1 MWGKVIKEIKQ
12 NSHPAIV
19 VVIGAVLLLA
29 GGGWLLGRSLSEPA
43 LPTAGIDAPP
53 REPLVTQSSPLPDR
67 AIASPSSPTIAQPS
81 PAPSAIAQNSTAPG
95 SNVGRPGGLRISNP
109 TDYPIRVAVLAKKTA
124 STPEAVTADN
134 SFGSYE
140 PPAHW
145 DFEPGEGAAKGLIVS
160 LPDRKLKVK
169 KGDVVVAFA
178 QDGSRRYW
186 GPYVIGDTL
195 DPTWNPKAAEWLLV
209 LEP

>member
-1 MWGKVIKEIKQ
+1 MWGKVIKDIKQ
-12 NSHPAIV
+12 KSHPAIV
-19 VVIGAVLLLA
+19 VVIGAILLL
-29 GGGWLLGRSLSEPA
+29 GGGWWWLGRSLSEPA

-53 REPLVTQSSPLPDR
+53 RESVITPSSPFPDQ
-67 AIASPSSPTIAQPS
+67 AIASPSPPTTTQAE
-81 PAPSAIAQNSTAPG
+81 PAPSAIAQNSTTPG

-124 STPEAVTADN
+124 STPESVTADN

-145 DFEPGEGAAKGLIVS
+145 DFEPGEGATKGLIVS

-169 KGDVVVAFA
+169 KGDIVVAFA

-186 GPYVIGDTL
+186 GPYVIGDA
-195 DPTWNPKAAEWLLV
+195 PTPRWNPKGAEWLLV